1 MSMVLLLVRHLW
13 SRLLSRRYAT
23 IIMGS
28 WSDHFILSLDNMRS
42 LHHQDSGALFCVN
55 IQHNSNQLS
64 HPGRLSG
71 IHLRLS
77 NMRWSIMLAVTS
89 FMIAGGGQ
97 TTGQR

>member
-13 SRLLSRRYAT
+13 FRWLSRRCAT
-23 IIMGS
+23 IITGS
-28 WSDHFILSLDNMRS
+28 WSGHFILSLDNMRG

-77 NMRWSIMLAVTS
+77 NMRWSTMLADNS
-89 FMIAGGGQ
+89 FMIAVGGPA
-97 TTGQR
+97 TGL